1 MSDSLTFCTS
11 GEGEGSPVWTDFFQ
25 LLPDCYASVGAADTD
40 SEFGDG
46 HDVSQVLSDVS
57 LGRGSAVPAHGLA
70 MTEAL
75 ILLFNGNIYK
85 PS

>member
-1 MSDSLTFCTS
+1 MIDSLTFCTS
-11 GEGEGSPVWTDFFQ
+11 GEGEGSPVWTFFFQ
-25 LLPDCYASVGAADTD
+25 PLPDCYESVGAADTD

-46 HDVSQVLSDVS
+46 HDVSLVLSDVS
-57 LGRGSAVPAHGLA
+57 LGRGAAAPAHGLA

-75 ILLFNGNIYK
+75 VLLFNGNIYK

>member
-1 MSDSLTFCTS
+1 MIDSLTFCTS
-11 GEGEGSPVWTDFFQ
+11 GEGEGSPVWTFFFQ
-25 LLPDCYASVGAADTD
+25 PLPDWYASVGAADTD

-57 LGRGSAVPAHGLA
+57 LGRGAAAPAHGLA
-70 MTEAL
+70 TTEAL